1 MNDILTETR
10 IKKLKEF
17 NWQEIFSVALA
28 LDSFNGEQFRFLKGL
43 FIEKSVSLHSNENLI
58 YVGETHRDFVWENE
72 NISVELKSMASM
84 KIYKKN
90 GIKPKY
96 NIKLNNSMGTN
107 NKKELD
113 QNNICDII
121 VFLFRDGVF
130 ALDKNSIMK
139 NVIYA
144 GDGFNVSGP
153 TEELVPI
160 TNRIFEHDI
169 LLNEN
174 VFNFKTLLET
184 MMHDAILSTK
194 KIKNNNLE
202 DFLNNAI

>member
-1 MNDILTETR
+1 
-10 IKKLKEF
+10 
-17 NWQEIFSVALA
+17 
-28 LDSFNGEQFRFLKGL
+28 
-43 FIEKSVSLHSNENLI
+43 
-58 YVGETHRDFVWENE
+58 
-72 NISVELKSMASM
+72 MASM

-139 NVIYA
+139 NVVHA
-144 GDGFNVSGP
+144 GDGFNVIGP
-153 TEELVPI
+153 TEELIPI
-160 TNRIFEHDI
+160 TNRIFEHDV

-174 VFNFKTLLET
+174 VFNFKSLLET
-184 MMHDAILSTK
+184 MMYDAILSTK

-202 DFLNNAI
+202 DFLKNAV